1 MGEITFL
8 LGGARSGKSSY
19 AVDLAKSCHGH
30 VVYLATGVP
39 CDEEMKERIEKHK
52 NARPDSWET
61 IEEPLYV
68 EGILKKL
75 GESAQAEMPVPPTEL
90 VLLDCLSFLVSN
102 LLLHHQNR
110 EKKDSQIEDAVLTH
124 ISDVVS
130 IAREIRPRMI
140 IVSNEVGMGVVPDA
154 PLGRLFRDVLGRAN
168 QIVADRSNE
177 VLFFVAGLPI
187 RVK

>member
-19 AVDLAKSCHGH
+19 AVDLAKGCDGR
-30 VVYLATGVP
+30 VVYLATGIP
-39 CDEEMKERIEKHK
+39 CDEEMKERFEKHR

-68 EGILKKL
+68 ERILKKL
-75 GESAQAEMPVPPTEL
+75 NEPAQAWMSIPPTEL
-90 VLLDCLSFLVSN
+90 VLLDCLGFLVSN
-102 LLLHHQNR
+102 LLLHYQNQG
-110 EKKDSQIEDAVLTH
+110 KKGLQIEDAVLTH
-124 ISDVVS
+124 ISDIVS
-130 IAREIRPRMI
+130 IANEIEPRMI
-140 IVSNEVGMGVVPDA
+140 IVSNEVGMGLVPET

-168 QIVADRSNE
+168 QIVADRADK
-177 VLFFVAGLPI
+177 VFLLVAGLPI

>member
-52 NARPDSWET
+52 SARPDSWDT

-68 EGILKKL
+68 EGVLKRL
-75 GESAQAEMPVPPTEL
+75 NESAEL
-90 VLLDCLSFLVSN
+90 VLLDCLGFLVSN
-102 LLLHHQNR
+102 LLLHYQNQGR
-110 EKKDSQIEDAVLTH
+110 KGSQIEDAVLAH
-124 ISDVVS
+124 IMGIAS
-130 IAREIRPRMI
+130 IAKEIKPGMI
-140 IVSNEVGMGVVPDA
+140 IVSNEVGMGLVPET

-168 QIVADRSNE
+168 QIVADRADE